1 MTAGLLSRAFWRPQP
16 MRPPPGRNLSQ
27 LATKL
32 QSQSQPW
39 ASFRIRFNNFSHNF
53 QRPPRRTQTTQA
65 SKAEQPQ
72 QQLREPHTTKG
83 AALPEAETHKSL
95 PSPGPPKDDPIPL
108 PSNVTP
114 LPLWQRLG
122 PLTWAAD
129 SYGRAQRRRPYVT
142 QLCSALVIALAADF
156 SVQRMNRDAPYDPKR
171 TLRSLVIGAISAI
184 PGYKWFVYLAHNFN
198 YSSRALSLLTK
209 VSINQIVF
217 TPIFNTYFFGMQALL
232 AGESLQQSWARVQQ
246 TVPVSVVNSLKVW
259 PAVTAFS
266 FTFVPLEY
274 RSIFAGV
281 FAVGWQTYLMFLNR
295 KAEKA
300 EETGGDDVPAKAT
313 AVVEKA
319 PEKASIAAP
328 AVAASLVA
336 KP

>member
-16 MRPPPGRNLSQ
+16 LRPQPARNMSQLHLAATKPQPLQPFRFRLHNNHNRPPQHSLR
-27 LATKL
+27 
-32 QSQSQPW
+32 
-39 ASFRIRFNNFSHNF
+39 
-53 QRPPRRTQTTQA
+53 RPQTT
-65 SKAEQPQ
+65 KADQQQPQ
-72 QQLREPHTTKG
+72 QQLREPHTTKTE
-83 AALPEAETHKSL
+83 ALPEAETHKSL
-95 PSPGPPKDDPIPL
+95 PSPGPPKDDPIPIT
-108 PSNVTP
+108 SNVTP

-142 QLCSALVIALAADF
+142 QLCSALVIALCADL
-156 SVQRMNRDAPYDPKR
+156 SVQRMNRGRAPYDPMR

-184 PGYKWFVYLAHNFN
+184 PGYKWFVFLAHNFN
-198 YSSRALSLLTK
+198 YSSRALSLITK
-209 VSINQIVF
+209 VSVNQIVF

-232 AGESLQQSWARVQQ
+232 AGESVQKSWERVQQ
-246 TVPVSVVNSLKVW
+246 TVPVSVVNSLKIW

-295 KAEKA
+295 KAE
-300 EETGGDDVPAKAT
+300 DKAT
-313 AVVEKA
+313 GAVGGVAAATA
-319 PEKASIAAP
+319 PAETATTASISAP
-328 AVAASLVA
+328 AATAFVA
-336 KP
+336 KS

>member
-1 MTAGLLSRAFWRPQP
+1 MTCR
-16 MRPPPGRNLSQ
+16 
-27 LATKL
+27 
-32 QSQSQPW
+32 
-39 ASFRIRFNNFSHNF
+39 
-53 QRPPRRTQTTQA
+53 
-65 SKAEQPQ
+65 
-72 QQLREPHTTKG
+72 
-83 AALPEAETHKSL
+83 
-95 PSPGPPKDDPIPL
+95 
-108 PSNVTP
+108 
-114 LPLWQRLG
+114 
-122 PLTWAAD
+122 
-129 SYGRAQRRRPYVT
+129 
-142 QLCSALVIALAADF
+142 
-156 SVQRMNRDAPYDPKR
+156 
-171 TLRSLVIGAISAI
+171 
-184 PGYKWFVYLAHNFN
+184 FVYLAHNFN

-246 TVPVSVVNSLKVW
+246 TVPVSAVNSLKVW

-295 KAEKA
+295 KAEEAGGEGAAAA
-300 EETGGDDVPAKAT
+300 ETAT
-313 AVVEKA
+313 AAVTAASDKVAEKA
-319 PEKASIAAP
+319 GIAAP